1 MRDKKVIITGGAGF
15 IGSNI
20 ARALCREN
28 EVVIVDNMSTGELEN
43 IIEIMDDVTFMQE
56 DVADLEALRGAFEGG
71 DYVLHQAALPSVQ
84 RSVEDP
90 ITSNRNNVDGTL
102 NVLVAARDCG
112 VRRVVFASS
121 SSVYGDSPTLP
132 KVETFQPDPK
142 SPYAVTKLAG
152 EFYCKVFYDI
162 YGLETF
168 SLRYFNVFGPGQSPK
183 SQYAAVI
190 PKFVEAI
197 RSGERPEIYGDGE
210 QSRDFIYVE
219 NVVIANVLACEV
231 PRASGESI
239 NIGSGEPVTLNRLID
254 DLKEILK
261 SEIEPIYSEPRLGD
275 VRHSLADISLAKE
288 LLGYKPRYSFREGL
302 EKMLLD

>member
-1 MRDKKVIITGGAGF
+1 
-15 IGSNI
+15 
-20 ARALCREN
+20 
-28 EVVIVDNMSTGELEN
+28 MSTGELEN

-56 DVADLEALRGAFEGG
+56 DVADLEALRAAFEGG

-183 SQYAAVI
+183 SQYSAVI

-210 QSRDFIYVE
+210 QSRDFTYVE
-219 NVVIANVLACEV
+219 NVVMANVLACEA
-231 PRASGESI
+231 PRAAGEAI
-239 NIGSGEPVTLNRLID
+239 NIGCGERVTLNRLLD
-254 DLKEILK
+254 DLREILH
-261 SEIEPIYSEPRLGD
+261 SEIEPIYSDPRPGD
-275 VRHSLADISLAKE
+275 VRHSLADISRARE
-288 LLGYKPRYSFREGL
+288 LLGYEPRYSLREGL
-302 EKMLLD
+302 EKMLSDRRGTI

>member
-1 MRDKKVIITGGAGF
+1 MDNVIF
-15 IGSNI
+15 I
-20 ARALCREN
+20 
-28 EVVIVDNMSTGELEN
+28 
-43 IIEIMDDVTFMQE
+43 QE
-56 DVADLEALRGAFEGG
+56 DISNLEALRGAFEGG

-90 ITSNRNNVDGTL
+90 ITSNRNNVEGTL

-112 VRRVVFASS
+112 VRRVVSASS

-132 KVETFQPDPK
+132 KVETFQPDPR

-162 YGLETF
+162 YGLETI

-197 RSGERPEIYGDGE
+197 RTGERPEIYGDGE